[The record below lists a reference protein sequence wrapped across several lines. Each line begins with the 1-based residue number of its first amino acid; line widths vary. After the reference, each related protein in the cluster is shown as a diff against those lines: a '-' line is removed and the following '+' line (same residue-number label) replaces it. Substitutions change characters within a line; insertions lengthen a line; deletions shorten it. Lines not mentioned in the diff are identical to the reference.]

1 MKTPSTE
8 IAHITETVKSSFL
21 YKLMLKH
28 ISEEAAFAICLAFLA
43 GTSNNREDFILLEKF
58 AEDVVRIEGRIEMF
72 EKATELLNAPTDG
85 KVQ

>member
-8 IAHITETVKSSFL
+8 IAPITETVKSSFL

-58 AEDVVRIEGRIEMF
+58 AEAVVQIENRIERF
-72 EKATELLNAPTDG
+72 ERATKLLNTPTEG